1 MMILVA
7 ALGVVCGVALVAL
20 FLWVR
25 RMERDVD
32 YDELFER
39 STQSDNDRRAK
50 QVGIGLTSGT
60 TTFLH

>member
-1 MMILVA
+1 MILVA
-7 ALGVVCGVALVAL
+7 VLGVVCVVAVVAL

-32 YDELFER
+32 YDDLFDH
-39 STQSDNDRRAK
+39 STQGDNDRRAK
-50 QVGIGLTSGT
+50 QVGIGLTSGS